1 MSYNFEQLLDIPKIG
16 KLLEAFCASTQM
28 SCALF
33 DAADNN
39 LLSVGW
45 HDICALFHREH
56 PISAQRCRNSDAKI
70 KDNLGTS
77 QFEHRCENGMMYVAM
92 PILLGKQHI
101 GTLVTSQFF
110 YDDNPPDVA
119 FFEAQAEECGFD
131 REAYLAALASV
142 PVLQRGQIERN
153 MLFLQNVV
161 EMLVDMGQTRLELAN
176 KTENLQTAKEEL
188 EETNQ
193 ALCLSE
199 ARYRAVTDQSLVGIT
214 VIEDGHYSYINN
226 CFADIFHLSAEEAL
240 AMSPL
245 DCLVPD
251 ERPRVAELIRKRLA
265 GELDRVNYCL
275 RCRQKSGD
283 EIDVEVYGNTVELN
297 GKRVLVNVIQDIT
310 ERSRAEQEIQALQE
324 KLQEQ
329 SIRDCLTGL
338 YNRRYLEEALSREL
352 QLAECH
358 QYPISLIMG
367 DLDHFKQVNDQYG
380 HLAGDEVLRCFANLL
395 GRSSRSSDINCRY
408 GGEEFLL
415 IMPRMASNGAVERAE
430 LLRGELASTPVRCDI
445 RRIPITASFGIATY
459 PENGQT
465 MDELIAAADKALYA
479 AKGAGRNRVILYG
492 GCLTE

>member
-1 MSYNFEQLLDIPKIG
+1 MPYNFEQLLDTLKIG

-45 HDICALFHREH
+45 HEICSQFHREH

-70 KDNLGTS
+70 RDNLCSS

-92 PILLGKQHI
+92 PILLEEQHI

-110 YDDNPPDVA
+110 YEDTPPDRA
-119 FFEAQAEECGFD
+119 FFVAQAEECGFD
-131 REAYLAALASV
+131 QKTYLAALAAV
-142 PVLQRGQIERN
+142 PVLRRDQIERN
-153 MLFLQNVV
+153 MLFLQHVV
-161 EMLVDMGQTRLELAN
+161 NMLVDMGQTRLDLAN
-176 KTENLQTAKEEL
+176 KTESLQAAKEEL
-188 EETNQ
+188 EASNH
-193 ALCLSE
+193 ALVLSE

-214 VIEDGHYSYINN
+214 VIEDDRYTYTNN
-226 CFADIFHLSAEEAL
+226 CFADIFQLSPAEAL

-251 ERPRVAELIRKRLA
+251 ERSRVAELMHKRMS
-265 GELDRVNYCL
+265 GELDRVHYGL
-275 RCRQKSGD
+275 RCRQKSGA
-283 EIDVEVYGNTVELN
+283 EISIEVYGNTVTLN

-310 ERSRAEQEIQALQE
+310 ERNRAEQEIQALQE

-329 SIRDCLTGL
+329 SMRDSLTGL
-338 YNRRYLEEALSREL
+338 YNRRYLEDAVEREL
-352 QLAECH
+352 RLAERH
-358 QYPISLIMG
+358 KYPVSLILG

-380 HLAGDEVLRCFANLL
+380 HLAGDEVLRSFSLLL

-415 IMPRMASNGAVERAE
+415 IMPRMTAVDATERAE
-430 LLRGELASTPVRCDI
+430 LLRNELATTPITFDI
-445 RRIPITASFGIATY
+445 RQIAVTASFGISSY
-459 PENGQT
+459 PANGQT
-465 MDELIAAADKALYA
+465 LDQLIAAADKALYA
-479 AKGAGRNRVILYG
+479 AKEAGRNLVQFCR
-492 GCLTE
+492 E